1 MNVFIDSITM
11 AISNG
16 IGLFKPLYWLF
27 GKCMEGLLMLFN
39 NQYFIALI
47 VFTILTRV
55 LMLPLNLKQQK
66 TMAQTSRIQPKIQKI
81 QNKYKIKEIT
91 DPVERQKASQ
101 KMQEEMQELYARE
114 GHNPMN
120 MGCGPMIFQMI
131 FLMGIIGII
140 YYPLEYII
148 GIPMGANAE
157 VFETMFNELGK
168 TKVAYYQLE
177 ILQNFD
183 LYKDSLVAS
192 LPDLFTE
199 DKIEAIKVYRDALK
213 IGGIDMTQF
222 PHWKDGAIIIFPI
235 LSLLTS
241 LGSSVISTLIQ
252 KKNNPAMAQQNTQMM
267 LMMLMMP
274 LFSFYISFQVPAAV
288 GFYWVIS
295 NLVAILQQLFMAKFF
310 SPKKNQAH
318 HMIEAT
324 IERRSR
330 EESLKK
336 IK

>member
-1 MNVFIDSITM
+1 MFIDNITI

-27 GKCMEGLLMLFN
+27 GYVMKFLLDIFN
-39 NQYFIALI
+39 DQYFLALV
-47 VFTILTRV
+47 VFTILTRLV
-55 LMLPLNLKQQK
+55 MFPLNLKQQK
-66 TMAQTSRIQPKIQKI
+66 TMAKTSRIQPKIQKI
-81 QNKYKIKEIT
+81 QNKYKVNEIT

-101 KMQEEMQELYARE
+101 KMQEEMQDLYIRE

-120 MGCGPMIFQMI
+120 MGCGPMIFQMV

-140 YYPLEYII
+140 YYPLEYIL
-148 GIPMGANAE
+148 GIPLSANTGVIE
-157 VFETMFNELGK
+157 EIFQELGSN
-168 TKVAYYQLE
+168 KVAYYQLE

-183 LYKDSLVAS
+183 VYREALVAK
-192 LPDLFTE
+192 LPDLFTP
-199 DKIEAIKVYRDALK
+199 EAIANIETYRNSLR
-213 IGGIDMTQF
+213 IGSLTMTQF
-222 PHWKDGAIIIFPI
+222 PHWKDGAIIIFPL
-235 LSLLTS
+235 LSLATS

-252 KKNNPAMAQQNTQMM
+252 KKNNPAMAQQSAQMWM
-267 LMMLMMP
+267 MMLMMP

-288 GFYWVIS
+288 SFYWVIS
-295 NLVAILQQLFMAKFF
+295 NLVAILQQVFMAKFY
-310 SPKKNQAH
+310 SPKKNQAY
-318 HMIEAT
+318 HMIEST

>member
-1 MNVFIDSITM
+1 MFIDSITM

-27 GKCMEGLLMLFN
+27 GKCMEGLLMLFS
-39 NQYFIALI
+39 NQYFVALV
-47 VFTILTRV
+47 VFTILTRL

-81 QNKYKIKEIT
+81 QNKYNIREIT
-91 DPVERQKASQ
+91 DPVERQKANQ
-101 KMQEEMQELYARE
+101 KMQEEMQDLYIRE

-140 YYPLEYII
+140 YYPLEYIL
-148 GIPMGANAE
+148 GIPMSANSG
-157 VFETMFNELGK
+157 VFETMFNEMGK
-168 TKVAYYQLE
+168 TNVAYYQLE

-183 LYKDSLVAS
+183 TYKSHLVAS

-199 DKIEAIKVYRDALK
+199 DKIEAIKVYRDALR

-222 PHWKDGAIIIFPI
+222 PHWKDGAIMIFPI

-252 KKNNPAMAQQNTQMM
+252 KKSNPAMAQQGTQMM

-288 GFYWVIS
+288 SFYWVIS
-295 NLVAILQQLFMAKFF
+295 NLVAVLQQLFMAKFF